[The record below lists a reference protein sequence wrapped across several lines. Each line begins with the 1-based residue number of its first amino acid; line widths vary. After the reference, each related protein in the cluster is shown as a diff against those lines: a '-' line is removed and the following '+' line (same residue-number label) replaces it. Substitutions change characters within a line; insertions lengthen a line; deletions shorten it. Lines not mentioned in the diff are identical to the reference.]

1 MMLMRRSPLVKLAVV
16 LALGVGAGSL
26 LDGCSSDEDEK
37 SVAPPSFYRSLC
49 EAQTRT
55 AGGDVQGAARLW
67 VNRVH
72 GPLHP
77 LAADASKK
85 DRAVA
90 GRLLRA
96 KEAVEAAW
104 QAKPDEVP
112 GGLAELAEATRAAV
126 RTVDGRDP
134 GGCR

>member
-1 MMLMRRSPLVKLAVV
+1 MMLVRRSPLVTLVVV

-26 LDGCSSDEDEK
+26 WGGCSSDEK
-37 SVAPPSFYRSLC
+37 AVASPPFYRSLC
-49 EAQTRT
+49 EAQTR
-55 AGGDVQGAARLW
+55 ASGGDVQGAALLW

-77 LAADASKK
+77 LAADASKT

-104 QAKPDEVP
+104 QAKPAEAP
-112 GGLAELAEATRAAV
+112 GGLTELAEATRAAV

-134 GGCR
+134 GACQ

>member
-1 MMLMRRSPLVKLAVV
+1 MIRGSSPLVTLALV
-16 LALGVGAGSL
+16 LALVVGAGSL
-26 LDGCSSDEDEK
+26 LGGCSSDEDEK

-49 EAQTRT
+49 EAQTRAT
-55 AGGDVQGAARLW
+55 GGDVQGAARLW
-67 VNRVH
+67 VDRVH

-104 QAKPDEVP
+104 QAKPAEAPD
-112 GGLAELAEATRAAV
+112 GLAELAAATRAAV
-126 RTVDGRDP
+126 VTVDGRDP
-134 GGCR
+134 GACS